1 MVWPHPPLWMA
12 RRLPRPRPRPRPRRL
27 RRVGAIAAPQAA
39 HLRRLDAPP
48 VELREEEE
56 ERILYTVMVIYNN
69 KYFNFYNKEKEKM
82 LLTGFE
88 PVTVGT

>member
-12 RRLPRPRPRPRPRRL
+12 RRLPRPRPRQRRL
-27 RRVGAIAAPQAA
+27 RRVRAAPQAA
-39 HLRRLDAPP
+39 HLRRLDEPP
-48 VELREEEE
+48 VELREEDE

-88 PVTVGT
+88 PVTVGS

>member
-12 RRLPRPRPRPRPRRL
+12 RRLPRPRPRPRRL
-27 RRVGAIAAPQAA
+27 RRVRAAPQAA

-48 VELREEEE
+48 VELREEE

-69 KYFNFYNKEKEKM
+69 KYFNFYNKEKM

>member
-12 RRLPRPRPRPRPRRL
+12 RRLPRPRPRPRRL

-56 ERILYTVMVIYNN
+56 EERILYTVIVIYNN
-69 KYFNFYNKEKEKM
+69 KYFNF
-82 LLTGFE
+82 
-88 PVTVGT
+88 